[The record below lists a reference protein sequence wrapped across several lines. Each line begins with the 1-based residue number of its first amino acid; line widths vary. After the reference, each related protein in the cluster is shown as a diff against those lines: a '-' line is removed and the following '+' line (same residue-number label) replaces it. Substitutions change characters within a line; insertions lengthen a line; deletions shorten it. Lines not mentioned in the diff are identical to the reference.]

1 MIYTLA
7 NTVEINR
14 CVYSIIDANGL
25 EWFDT
30 QEVDTE
36 TGRIVKLVR
45 DKDNRYVPDTRV
57 SRPTTAREEVF
68 TAAPIMVTF
77 RKPGQAPNPRY
88 PKPR

>member
-7 NTVEINR
+7 NTIEINR

-45 DKDNRYVPDTRV
+45 DKDNRYVIENGETV
-57 SRPTTAREEVF
+57 REEVF
-68 TAAPIMVTF
+68 TAAPIRVVF
-77 RKPGQAPNPRY
+77 RQPGQGQNPRY